1 MSHYLSR
8 SRASIDGAV
17 HEVSQAEEYQEEES
31 ASGKLTLKNKAPGKK
46 TDQIKED
53 WSSIAVAHQMLVTVN
68 KDLAEISREL
78 ADIAKE
84 LKKFKPN
91 DKNSAV
97 LKDFD
102 TIKKAMDV
110 ASEAAA
116 GFVKSF
122 EKGSI
127 PSNLKKAGKIIG
139 KIKDTDY
146 SELGELIGNK
156 NAEKLKEI
164 YSKIAQLDKNT
175 QYYLQNYNNY
185 TTASEGNKDTKKKK
199 ELDHTEDYVSEEQE
213 ASQKPNNHT
222 DSLEEDELAKLIKNH
237 KKMKKTDSNQDD
249 ESVENKISHE
259 KGINTDSVVEDDTNS
274 EGADDQNK
282 QSISESLVASS
293 TNKSAKTSEPAEDDD

>member
-8 SRASIDGAV
+8 SRASIDGSGQR
-17 HEVSQAEEYQEEES
+17 VSQAEECQKEELS
-31 ASGKLTLKNKAPGKK
+31 FSKYTIKNKAPGKK

-53 WSSIAVAHQMLVTVN
+53 WSSIASAHQMLVTVN
-68 KDLAEISREL
+68 EELAEISREL

-84 LKKFKPN
+84 LKKLKGSE
-91 DKNSAV
+91 KNSAA
-97 LKDFD
+97 LKDFNK
-102 TIKKAMDV
+102 IKTAMDR
-110 ASEAAA
+110 ASDTATE
-116 GFVKSF
+116 FVKSF
-122 EKGSI
+122 QGGTI
-127 PSNLKKAGKIIG
+127 PLTLKNAGKLIG

-185 TTASEGNKDTKKKK
+185 TTDSEGNKDTKKKK
-199 ELDHTEDYVSEEQE
+199 ELDHTEDYVSDEQE

-222 DSLEEDELAKLIKNH
+222 DSLEEDDLAKLIKNH

-282 QSISESLVASS
+282 QSISESLVGSS